1 MFDALVE
8 VLMLGGFFDR
18 HYFLHEFLFETSKVT
33 GLHCLIIEY
42 NVLKNVFC
50 GWVSLLYE

>member
-1 MFDALVE
+1 M
-8 VLMLGGFFDR
+8 DR
-18 HYFLHEFLFETSKVT
+18 HYFLHEFIFETFEVT

-42 NVLKNVFC
+42 NVCKKKVFC